1 MINCIY
7 HFYWLQQSL
16 IEKNLKYVLKTNI
29 VSSNDIVMHVN
40 EEAKQ
45 KEERPDVDIECI
57 LLEN

>member
-1 MINCIY
+1 
-7 HFYWLQQSL
+7 
-16 IEKNLKYVLKTNI
+16 
-29 VSSNDIVMHVN
+29 MHVN